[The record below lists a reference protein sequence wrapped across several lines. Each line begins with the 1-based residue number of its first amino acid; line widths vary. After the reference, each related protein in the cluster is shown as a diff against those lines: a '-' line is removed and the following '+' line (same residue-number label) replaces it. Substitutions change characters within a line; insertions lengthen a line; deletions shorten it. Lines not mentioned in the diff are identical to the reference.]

1 MATLIFFPAFL
12 LILGAGGAVID
23 IIADLAYN
31 FTKGEEL

>member
-23 IIADLAYN
+23 ILADLAYN
-31 FTKGEEL
+31 LTKGE

>member
-23 IIADLAYN
+23 IIAGLAYN
-31 FTKGEEL
+31 LTKGE

>member
-23 IIADLAYN
+23 IFADLTYN
-31 FTKGEEL
+31 LTKGE